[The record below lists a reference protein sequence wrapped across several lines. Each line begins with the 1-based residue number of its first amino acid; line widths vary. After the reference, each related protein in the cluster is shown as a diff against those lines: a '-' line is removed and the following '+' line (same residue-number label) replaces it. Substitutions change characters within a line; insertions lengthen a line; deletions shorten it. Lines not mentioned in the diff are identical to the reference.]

1 MLIESCETQIEF
13 ESMMNRIQT
22 EPTMIEES
30 RILKERPLSGWLA
43 VIEGNLQGEAF
54 HLYEGRNI
62 VGASPP
68 CDIHIPDEGV
78 QAQHLSIRISPNRW
92 MLTDFDT
99 ESGTFLNEKQI
110 YRNELKDGD
119 KIRIGK
125 AVLQIKIL

>member
-1 MLIESCETQIEF
+1 
-13 ESMMNRIQT
+13 
-22 EPTMIEES
+22 MIEES
-30 RILKERPLSGWLA
+30 RILKERPLFGWLA

-62 VGASPP
+62 VGSSPP
-68 CDIHIPDEGV
+68 CDIHIPEEGV
-78 QAQHLSIRISPNRW
+78 QDQHLSIRISPNRW

-99 ESGTFLNEKQI
+99 ESGTFLNGKRI

>member
-1 MLIESCETQIEF
+1 MFIESSKTKPEF

-30 RILKERPLSGWLA
+30 RILKERPLFGWLA

-62 VGASPP
+62 VGSSPP
-68 CDIHIPDEGV
+68 CDIPIPDEGV
-78 QAQHLSIRISPNRW
+78 ENQHLSIRISPNRW

-99 ESGTFLNEKQI
+99 ESGTFLNAKQI

>member
-1 MLIESCETQIEF
+1 MFIGSSETQIEF

-30 RILKERPLSGWLA
+30 RILKERPLFGWLA
-43 VIEGNLQGEAF
+43 VIEGDLQGEAF
-54 HLYEGRNI
+54 HLHEGRNI
-62 VGASPP
+62 VGSSPP
-68 CDIHIPDEGV
+68 CDIHIPSEGV
-78 QAQHLSIRISPNRW
+78 QDQHLSIRISPNQW

-99 ESGTFLNEKQI
+99 ESGTFLNGKQI

-125 AVLQIKIL
+125 TVLQIKIL

>member
-1 MLIESCETQIEF
+1 MFIGSSETQIES

-22 EPTMIEES
+22 KPTMIEER

-43 VIEGNLQGEAF
+43 VIEGILKGEAF

-62 VGASPP
+62 VGSSPP

-78 QAQHLSIRISPNRW
+78 QGQHLSIRISPNRW
-92 MLTDFDT
+92 VLTDFDT
-99 ESGTFLNEKQI
+99 ESGTFLNGKQI
-110 YRNELKDGD
+110 YQNELKDGD

-125 AVLQIKIL
+125 AILQIKIL